1 MRDREP
7 VGSTKRAETILVVD
21 DDVRILA
28 LTGEMLRVAGYRV
41 LKTNVASEA
50 VLIFERNA
58 AEIDVVLSDVQMPG
72 LTCPELAC
80 RLRQRNPD
88 LPIVFMTGCSEDCAP
103 PDALQK
109 PFKMAD
115 LWSKISDALNGEL
128 ATTPAGYTRKMEPAA

>member
-28 LTGEMLRVAGYRV
+28 LTEEMLRVAGYRV

-58 AEIDVVLSDVQMPG
+58 AEIDIVLSDVQMPG
-72 LTCPELAC
+72 LTGPELAC

-115 LWSKISDALNGEL
+115 LWSKISDALNGEI

>member
-7 VGSTKRAETILVVD
+7 FESAKPADTVLVVD

-41 LKTNVASEA
+41 LQASVASEA

-58 AEIDVVLSDVQMPG
+58 AEIDLVLADVQMPD
-72 LTCPELAC
+72 LTGPELAD
-80 RLRQRNPD
+80 RLRQRRPD
-88 LPIVFMTGCSEDCAP
+88 LPVVFMTACTEDCAP
-103 PDALQK
+103 PGALQK

-115 LWSKISDALNGEL
+115 LWFTVSDALNAGL
-128 ATTPAGYTRKMEPAA
+128 ALTSAGHAREMKSGA

>member
-7 VGSTKRAETILVVD
+7 FSSTKPAETVLVVD

-28 LTGEMLRVAGYRV
+28 LTGEMLRLAGYRV
-41 LKTNVASEA
+41 LKASVASEA

-58 AEIDVVLSDVQMPG
+58 AEIDLVLSDVQMPG
-72 LTCPELAC
+72 LTGPELAG

-88 LPIVFMTGCSEDCAP
+88 LPVVFMTACTEDCAP

-115 LWSKISDALNGEL
+115 LWSKISDALKGEL
-128 ATTPAGYTRKMEPAA
+128 ATTPVCYTRKVRPAA

>member
-1 MRDREP
+1 M
-7 VGSTKRAETILVVD
+7 
-21 DDVRILA
+21 
-28 LTGEMLRVAGYRV
+28 

-58 AEIDVVLSDVQMPG
+58 AEIDIVLSDVQMPG
-72 LTCPELAC
+72 LTGPELAG
-80 RLRQRNPD
+80 RLLQLSPD

-103 PDALQK
+103 PEALQK

-115 LWSKISDALNGEL
+115 LWSKISDALNGEP

>member
-7 VGSTKRAETILVVD
+7 VGSTERAETVLVVD

-28 LTGEMLRVAGYRV
+28 LTEEMLRVAGYRV

-72 LTCPELAC
+72 LTGPELAC